1 MTEPNHLVITDLV
14 KQFAGGVLAVDH
26 VSLTIQEGQFATL
39 LGPSGCGK
47 TTTLN
52 CVAGL
57 EEPDGGRIAVGE
69 MVLTDVGRRL
79 VLPPERRN
87 LGMVFQSYALW
98 PHMSVYDNLAFGLKL
113 KKVPASEQRRR
124 IAEALE
130 LVGLQGLEQRYPFQ
144 MSGGQQQRVA
154 LARAVVA
161 QPRVL
166 LLDEPLS
173 NLDAKVREQAR
184 FWLREFQQ
192 RLGIT
197 TVYVTHDQAEA
208 LAISDMVAVMSKG
221 QLLQYAPPREIYERP
236 ASTFVADFI
245 GQTSFLRG
253 VVVGSADGRV
263 TARLGSG
270 ADVTASADRTWSD
283 GSPVVLAVRAE
294 RVRLDG
300 DSPDNSI
307 PARVQS
313 RVYIGSTYQYLLST
327 ADGLLRVE
335 SPRDV
340 SGPEVRVYLP
350 PEGIVVLADDAAA
363 PVTTGQE
370 IPAPV

>member
-1 MTEPNHLVITDLV
+1 
-14 KQFAGGVLAVDH
+14 
-26 VSLTIQEGQFATL
+26 
-39 LGPSGCGK
+39 
-47 TTTLN
+47 
-52 CVAGL
+52 
-57 EEPDGGRIAVGE
+57 
-69 MVLTDVGRRL
+69 
-79 VLPPERRN
+79 
-87 LGMVFQSYALW
+87 
-98 PHMSVYDNLAFGLKL
+98 
-113 KKVPASEQRRR
+113 
-124 IAEALE
+124 
-130 LVGLQGLEQRYPFQ
+130 LQGLEQRYPFQ

>member
-363 PVTTGQE
+363 PVTMGQE